1 MKITEMDDV
10 ELLVFEYMCRR
21 LGLESRLG
29 STKEIREHIQTQRK
43 QLDEIL
49 KQNKNNLADIEK
61 MISAL
66 EKRKYKRD

>member
-1 MKITEMDDV
+1 MDDV